1 VLQVLRPRAV
11 VDEDVVKE
19 DQDEAAEERPEHVVH
34 QCLEHGRRDC
44 QAERHDE
51 ELEEALMRPERGLHY
66 VVGVHKNLMIAG
78 PQVELG
84 EEARTAEF
92 VPQLFHHRDQK
103 LVLHRARD
111 ECPVIHAKSPRV
123 IRFFTRSTGTENA
136 EELGWITPLCN
147 MATHCCSSSAFCA
160 YA

>member
-11 VDEDVVKE
+11 VDEDAVEE

-92 VPQLFHHRDQK
+92 VPQLFHHRDRK

-111 ECPVIHAKSPRV
+111 VPCNPCKIATSYQIFLRGALAPR
-123 IRFFTRSTGTENA
+123 TQRSWG
-136 EELGWITPLCN
+136 G
-147 MATHCCSSSAFCA
+147 
-160 YA
+160 